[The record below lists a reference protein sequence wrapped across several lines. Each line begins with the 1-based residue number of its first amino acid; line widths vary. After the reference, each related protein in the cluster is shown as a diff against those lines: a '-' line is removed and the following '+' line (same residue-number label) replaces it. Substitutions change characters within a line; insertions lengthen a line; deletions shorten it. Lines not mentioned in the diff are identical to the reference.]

1 MAIHKLLIDDFV
13 TIDYELIAI
22 HSSLEDYRLAYFI
35 NRELSILLEKSP
47 KNIGIKV
54 KEGESC
60 FSRFIYEDIDKDITW
75 NLIENKNTIVSKQ
88 EENISLFDAAGL
100 DVSTNVF
107 LLPEFK
113 KVDYI
118 IKIENICGHLALEE
132 LIEKLLKIR
141 HVTTAYKIDHQKLK
155 SKNNLIF

>member
-47 KNIGIKV
+47 KDIGIKV

-60 FSRFIYEDIDKDITW
+60 FSRFIYVDTDKDITW
-75 NLIENKNTIVSKQ
+75 NLIENKNTI
-88 EENISLFDAAGL
+88 ISQHQAGVIL
-100 DVSTNVF
+100 VLGIFSNPVF
-107 LLPEFK
+107 HP
-113 KVDYI
+113 
-118 IKIENICGHLALEE
+118 
-132 LIEKLLKIR
+132 
-141 HVTTAYKIDHQKLK
+141 
-155 SKNNLIF
+155 

>member
-47 KNIGIKV
+47 KDIEIRV

-60 FSRFIYEDIDKDITW
+60 FSRFIYEDEDKEITW
-75 NLIENKNTIVSKQ
+75 NLLENKNTIVSKQ
-88 EENISLFDAAGL
+88 QESISLFDAAGF

-118 IKIENICGHLALEE
+118 IKIENICGNFAIEE
-132 LIEKLLKIR
+132 LVEKLLKIR